1 MNEFV
6 VSLPSLF
13 RMQSGSREIAFHYL
27 AFQTSIK
34 PRIDEPWMDGL
45 FRIYVVSSVPLLL
58 SRYASKR
65 YMVLRTGP
73 AASSGYG
80 KDGAWAVFVPSQTV
94 RISLQGCISQPAHAA
109 LA

>member
-1 MNEFV
+1 
-6 VSLPSLF
+6 
-13 RMQSGSREIAFHYL
+13 
-27 AFQTSIK
+27 
-34 PRIDEPWMDGL
+34 MDGL
-45 FRIYVVSSVPLLL
+45 FVCVVASSVPLLL
-58 SRYASKR
+58 PGCASKR

-109 LA
+109 LAGRLAAHPSSKDAKSIPIPLQGGLFHLKGINVAD